1 MEKIQSQLGM
11 LRKNHNQPTNKNKRK
26 WQIINKKK
34 AHQTNNGLVCLKKL
48 FRKKCQKVKDSHKW
62 SLNMNIFLIKWLYFL
77 YLPFWRSGLKMLKKT
92 TFPICDKYILFRIL
106 NLCVNRRCVYKNIIC
121 FL

>member
-1 MEKIQSQLGM
+1 MEKIQPNMGM

-34 AHQTNNGLVCLKKL
+34 AHQTTMGLVCLKKL

-62 SLNMNIFLIKWLYFL
+62 SLNMNIFLIKWLYF
-77 YLPFWRSGLKMLKKT
+77 FIFT
-92 TFPICDKYILFRIL
+92 ILEKWF
-106 NLCVNRRCVYKNIIC
+106 KNVEKNH
-121 FL
+121 FSYM